1 MELVVEPD
9 LYSPNIDENGNYID
23 KIPSFHI
30 IKKGIM
36 CPCGCRKDKVYD
48 SVGVFSA
55 HTKTKAHQKWLTS
68 LNLNKLNYYVE
79 NENLKKTVDNQRLII
94 ARLEKEL
101 QNKNITIDYFTQ
113 QLATKHT
120 SNGGGK
126 TVTNLIDF
134 D

>member
-9 LYSPNIDENGNYID
+9 LYSPNIDENGNYVD

-36 CPCGCRKDKVYD
+36 CPCACRKDKVYD
-48 SVGVFSA
+48 STSVFSA
-55 HTKTKAHQKWLTS
+55 HIKTKAHQKWLVN
-68 LNLNKLNYYVE
+68 LNLNKYNYYIE
-79 NENLKKTVDNQRLII
+79 TENLKKTVDNQRLII

-113 QLATKHT
+113 QLVAKHRA
-120 SNGGGK
+120 NIEK
-126 TVTNLIDF
+126 TDVTNLIDF

>member
-68 LNLNKLNYYVE
+68 TGVKVLHLNTNAEATFDLSNMEDPGTIWLN
-79 NENLKKTVDNQRLII
+79 Q
-94 ARLEKEL
+94 
-101 QNKNITIDYFTQ
+101 IDVFIY
-113 QLATKHT
+113 KV
-120 SNGGGK
+120 K
-126 TVTNLIDF
+126 
-134 D
+134 